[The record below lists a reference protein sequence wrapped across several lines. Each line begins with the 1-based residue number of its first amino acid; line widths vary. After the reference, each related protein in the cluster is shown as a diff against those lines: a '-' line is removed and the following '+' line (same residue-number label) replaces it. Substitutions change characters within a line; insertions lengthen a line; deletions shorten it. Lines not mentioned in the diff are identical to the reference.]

1 VNITRTVFSAAFT
14 GLISWPKS
22 PEPHDIVLTVFE
34 RRRFHAYCNHCHARI
49 GTLVGPDVGGTRPP
63 CGDGLSN
70 LGGRCGWGLS
80 RWDGRDR
87 GTRRF
92 MSSVQP
98 LGSRLKS
105 AAASTRSPC
114 GLCSC
119 AQALSLRSAGST
131 QPSISFKK
139 PRCARARH
147 TQRYSGPSPSD
158 YIRPSLAEIAGL
170 LRAVMG
176 GYPGAE
182 QGLLIARRFF
192 DAIGGHSDGADA
204 ERALFRRLGRRRLA
218 VLATTVT
225 VVRQDT

>member
-1 VNITRTVFSAAFT
+1 MLTAIIATHESERLLVPTLAALVPAAAT
-14 GLISWPKS
+14 GFLTSVVVADGAS
-22 PEPHDIVLTVFE
+22 HD
-34 RRRFHAYCNHCHARI
+34 
-49 GTLVGPDVGGTRPP
+49 GTAEIAELAG
-63 CGDGLSN
+63 C
-70 LGGRCGWGLS
+70 
-80 RWDGRDR
+80 
-87 GTRRF
+87 RF

-105 AAASTRSPC
+105 AAASTRSPW
-114 GLCSC
+114 LMF
-119 AQALSLRSAGST
+119 LRAGVIPQVGWIDAAEHFIQKTEMRQGAAYAAVFRS
-131 QPSISFKK
+131 
-139 PRCARARH
+139 
-147 TQRYSGPSPSD
+147 PSPSD

-182 QGLLIARRFF
+182 QGLLIARRFY

-218 VLATTVT
+218 VLAMTVT

>member
-1 VNITRTVFSAAFT
+1 MLTAIIATHESERLLVPTLAALVPAAAT
-14 GLISWPKS
+14 GFLTSVVVADGAS
-22 PEPHDIVLTVFE
+22 HD
-34 RRRFHAYCNHCHARI
+34 
-49 GTLVGPDVGGTRPP
+49 GTAEIAELAG
-63 CGDGLSN
+63 C
-70 LGGRCGWGLS
+70 
-80 RWDGRDR
+80 
-87 GTRRF
+87 RF

-147 TQRYSGPSPSD
+147 TQRYSGRLAPSD

-182 QGLLIARRFF
+182 QGLLIARRFY

>member
-1 VNITRTVFSAAFT
+1 
-14 GLISWPKS
+14 
-22 PEPHDIVLTVFE
+22 
-34 RRRFHAYCNHCHARI
+34 
-49 GTLVGPDVGGTRPP
+49 
-63 CGDGLSN
+63 
-70 LGGRCGWGLS
+70 
-80 RWDGRDR
+80 
-87 GTRRF
+87 

-105 AAASTRSPC
+105 AAASTRSPW
-114 GLCSC
+114 LMF
-119 AQALSLRSAGST
+119 LRAGVIPQVGWIDAAEHFIQKTEMRQGAAYAAVFRS
-131 QPSISFKK
+131 
-139 PRCARARH
+139 
-147 TQRYSGPSPSD
+147 PSPSD
-158 YIRPSLAEIAGL
+158 CSL

-182 QGLLIARRFF
+182 QGLLIARRFY